1 MKVNLLKKLLKK
13 SCAVLVIAALLIA
26 TAQCAFADTADVTDA
41 ATDVGSSDSVSS
53 STATGYFGQYDEVK
67 ASADTE
73 TVYELDAASAK
84 TQSGAKAQNVK
95 DRVAVSLNEDNT
107 WCEWQL
113 DIKEAASYNIRIE
126 YLPDVSFDNDITLN
140 VMVDGV
146 VPFTEA
152 ANLSLSR
159 KWRSAFLEGD
169 YPFEKDNRG
178 NDIRPE
184 QVQVED
190 WLSAS
195 FEDTQGLYDEP
206 YYFYFDAGKHTLR
219 INYAEAP
226 VAIGK
231 VVLEVATS
239 ISYKEYLAKYEGT
252 QVKGGEG
259 KFIEA
264 ELAESVSNA
273 SIYPNYDN
281 LSASMSPCDPK
292 NTVLNLIGGSN
303 WGSQGETI
311 SWKADVEKAGLYK
324 IVLRGR
330 QNVNAGL
337 NSYRT
342 LLVNGELPFAEAEIL
357 SFNYSTGWQIF
368 TLGNG
373 EKEYLI
379 YLEPGD
385 IVSLSSTSG
394 NTAVVLRNVQQ
405 INNDLNELYRQIL
418 AITSA
423 TPDTYQDYDLED
435 KIPDLE
441 KNLRDANKRIMTTY
455 EELCA
460 ALGTTGSQ
468 ASTLKMCAET
478 ILDYADAPYEIPESL
493 STFKGVLEKLGSLI
507 LALCEQPLELDYIGF
522 LPVDCEE
529 PNVSA
534 SFWDGLV
541 FMTKQFLYSFTSDY
555 SSMGSTAGES
565 GKTITVWINTGRDQ
579 AQIISNLI
587 ASEFTEETGIG
598 VTLNMVDTNTTLL
611 RAALAGKG
619 PDVALMM
626 SQGQPVELAARGA
639 LVDLTEYISEDVY
652 DDFHSSSW
660 VPFYYGDKIYALP
673 ESQSFMVLFYRTDI
687 FEQLELKAP
696 DTWDEFYRML
706 EVIQSNNLNV
716 GMAEINAAT
725 MGVSSSLS
733 IFSSLLFQK
742 GTKSYYTDDLS
753 ETLFTTENA
762 YQAFTEWARFYTDYG
777 ISRSIDFYSR
787 FRTGEVPVGFSNFA
801 TYSQLIAAAPEIRG
815 MWAMA
820 PMVGMR
826 NEETGEIDRSET
838 SAVTGCVML
847 KAAEQ
852 KGVADEAY
860 EFLKWW
866 VSAETQ
872 MEYCNDVE
880 VTLGIAG
887 RYYSANLEAFDS
899 LNWSKAEKAVLDE
912 QRKHLNNIPTVI
924 GSYAVDR
931 DLTTALR
938 EVIDGA
944 NRPRRALLLYNS
956 DINEEIQ
963 RKRKEFGL
971 DGK

>member
-13 SCAVLVIAALLIA
+13 SGAVLVIAALLIS
-26 TAQCAFADTADVTDA
+26 TAHCAFADEAETQDT
-41 ATDVGSSDSVSS
+41 ATDVGNSDSVVESI
-53 STATGYFGQYDEVK
+53 ANGYFGRYDEVK
-67 ASADTE
+67 EFADTE
-73 TVYELDAASAK
+73 KVYELDATSAVTENGK
-84 TQSGAKAQNVK
+84 KAEEVSG
-95 DRVAVSLNEDNT
+95 RTAVTLNEENA
-107 WCEWQL
+107 WCEWTV
-113 DIKEAASYNIRIE
+113 DIETAAAYNIKVN
-126 YLPDVSFDNDITLN
+126 YLPDVNYDNDITIN
-140 VMVDGV
+140 VKVDDV
-146 VPFTEA
+146 LPFTEA
-152 ANLSLSR
+152 ANLSISR
-159 KWRSAFLEGD
+159 KWRSDFLEGD
-169 YPFEKDNRG
+169 YPFDKDNRG

-184 QVQVED
+184 QFQVEE
-190 WLSAS
+190 WLSAT
-195 FEDTQGLYDEP
+195 FEDTQGLYDDP
-206 YYFYFDAGKHTLR
+206 YFFYFDEGKHTIR
-219 INYAEAP
+219 FTCPESPIS
-226 VAIGK
+226 ISSI
-231 VVLEVATS
+231 VLEVKSS
-239 ISYKEYLAKYEGT
+239 ISYDEYFAKYDGS
-252 QVKGGEG
+252 QIKGGEG
-259 KFIEA
+259 TFLEA

-311 SWKADVEKAGLYK
+311 SWKANVKEAGLYR

-342 LLVNGELPFAEAEIL
+342 LLVNGELPFAEAEEL
-357 SFNYSTGWQIF
+357 SFNYSTGWQMF
-368 TLGNG
+368 TLGSG

-385 IVSLSSTSG
+385 IISLSSTSG

-405 INNDLNELYRQIL
+405 INNDLNELYRKIL

-423 TPDTYQDYDLED
+423 TPDTYQDYDLEE

-441 KNLRDANKRIMTTY
+441 DNLRDAYKRIMATY
-455 EELCA
+455 DDLCA

-468 ASTLKMCAET
+468 ASTLKMCAEN
-478 ILDYADAPYEIPESL
+478 IENYADKPYEIPEQL

-522 LPVDCEE
+522 LPVDAKA
-529 PNVSA
+529 PKVSA

-541 FMTKQFLYSFTSDY
+541 FMTKQFLYSFVGDY
-555 SSMGSTAGES
+555 SSLGSTAGES

-587 ASEFTEETGIG
+587 ASEFTEKTGIG
-598 VTLNMVDTNTTLL
+598 VTLNMVDTNQTLL

-626 SQGQPVELAARGA
+626 AQGQPVELAARGA
-639 LVDLTEYISEDVY
+639 LVDLTDYITKDVY
-652 DDFHSSSW
+652 DDFHYSSW
-660 VPFYYGDKIYALP
+660 VPFYYNDRIYAMP
-673 ESQSFMVLFYRTDI
+673 ESQSFMVTFYRTDI
-687 FEQLELKAP
+687 FEQLGIKVP
-696 DTWDEFYRML
+696 DTWEDFYRVL
-706 EVIQSNNLNV
+706 EVIQSNNLNI
-716 GMAEINAAT
+716 GMAEINAAE
-725 MGVSSSLS
+725 MGVSASLS

-742 GTKSYYTDDLS
+742 GTKSYYNDELS
-753 ETLFTTENA
+753 ETVFTTENA

-777 ISRSIDFYSR
+777 IDRSIDFYSR
-787 FRTGEVPVGFSNFA
+787 FRTGEVPFGFSNFA

-820 PMVGMR
+820 PMVGTL
-826 NEETGEIDRSET
+826 NAKTGEIDRSES

-860 EFLKWW
+860 EFIKWW

-872 MEYCNDVE
+872 IEYCENVE

-887 RYYSANLEAFDS
+887 RYFSANLEAFDS
-899 LNWSKAEKAVLDE
+899 LNWSKAEKVVLDE

-924 GSYAVDR
+924 GSYAVNR
-931 DLTTALR
+931 DITTALR
-938 EVIDGA
+938 EVIDGS
-944 NRPRRALLLYNS
+944 NRARRALLLYNL

-963 RKRKEFGL
+963 RKRKEFNL
-971 DGK
+971 DE

>member
-1 MKVNLLKKLLKK
+1 MKGNLLKKLLKK
-13 SCAVLVIAALLIA
+13 SGAVLVIAALLVS
-26 TAQCAFADTADVTDA
+26 TAHCAFAEGSQTDA
-41 ATDVGSSDSVSS
+41 VATDVGESESVSAS
-53 STATGYFGQYDEVK
+53 IANGYFGQYDEVK
-67 ASADTE
+67 KNADTE
-73 TVYELDAASAK
+73 KVYELDAASAVSA
-84 TQSGAKAQNVK
+84 SGAKAQEVNG
-95 DRVAVSLNEDNT
+95 RTAITLNEENA
-107 WCEWQL
+107 WCEWTFNI
-113 DIKEAASYNIRIE
+113 DSAAAYNIKVN
-126 YLPDVSFDNDITLN
+126 YLPDVNYDNDITIN
-140 VMVDGV
+140 VKVDGSL
-146 VPFTEA
+146 PFTEA
-152 ANLSLSR
+152 ANLSLNR
-159 KWRSAFLEGD
+159 KWRSDFKKGD

-184 QVQVED
+184 QLQVEE
-190 WLSAS
+190 WLSAT
-195 FEDTQGLYDEP
+195 FENAQGLYDDP
-206 YYFYFDAGKHTLR
+206 YYFNFEAGKHTIR
-219 INYAEAP
+219 FTCAESP
-226 VAIGK
+226 ISISSI
-231 VVLEVATS
+231 VLEVETAV
-239 ISYKEYLAKYEGT
+239 SYKEYFAEHDGT

-259 KFIEA
+259 SFIEA

-292 NTVLNLIGGSN
+292 NTVLNLIGGGN

-311 SWKADVEKAGLYK
+311 SWKADVKKAGLYK

-342 LLVNGELPFAEAEIL
+342 LLVNGELPFEEARKL

-368 TLGNG
+368 TLGNND
-373 EKEYLI
+373 KEYLI

-385 IVSLSSTSG
+385 IISLASTSG
-394 NTAVVLRNVQQ
+394 DTAVVLRNVQE
-405 INNDLNELYRQIL
+405 INNDLNELYRKIL

-423 TPDTYQDYDLED
+423 TPDIYQDYDLED
-435 KIPDLE
+435 KITTLE
-441 KNLRDANKRIMTTY
+441 DDLRDANKRIMETY
-455 EELCA
+455 ENLCA

-468 ASTLKMCAET
+468 ASTLKMCAES
-478 ILDYADAPYEIPESL
+478 IEEYADKPYEIPEQL

-522 LPVDCEE
+522 LPVDAKE
-529 PNVSA
+529 PKVSA

-541 FMTKQFLYSFTSDY
+541 FMTKQFLYSFVGDY
-555 SSMGSTAGES
+555 SSLGSSAGES

-587 ASEFTEETGIG
+587 ASEFTEKTGIG

-639 LVDLTEYISEDVY
+639 LVDLTDFISEDVY
-652 DDFHSSSW
+652 NDFHPSSW
-660 VPFYYGDKIYALP
+660 VPFRYKDRIYSLP
-673 ESQSFMVLFYRTDI
+673 ESQSFMVTFYRTDI
-687 FEQLELKAP
+687 FEQLGIAP
-696 DTWDEFYRML
+696 PNTWDEFYRVL

-716 GMAEINAAT
+716 GMAEINAAM

-742 GTKSYYTDDLS
+742 GTKSYYNDELS
-753 ETLFTTENA
+753 ETVFTTENA
-762 YQAFTEWARFYTDYG
+762 YQAFTEWSRFYTDYG
-777 ISRSIDFYSR
+777 IDRSIDFYSR
-787 FRTGEVPVGFSNFA
+787 FRSGEVPIGFSNFA
-801 TYSQLIAAAPEIRG
+801 TYSQLVAAAPEIRG

-820 PMVGMR
+820 PMVGTR
-826 NEETGEIDRSET
+826 NPETGEIDRSET

-847 KAAEQ
+847 KAAEE
-852 KGVADEAY
+852 KGLEKEAY

-872 MEYCNDVE
+872 MEYCNNVE

-887 RYYSANLEAFDS
+887 RYFSANLEAFDS
-899 LNWSKAEKAVLDE
+899 LNWSKAEKVVLDE

-938 EVIDGA
+938 EVIDGK
-944 NRPRRALLLYNS
+944 NRPRRALLLYNL
-956 DINEEIQ
+956 DINEEVQ
-963 RKRKEFGL
+963 RKRKEFNL
-971 DGK
+971 DE

>member
-1 MKVNLLKKLLKK
+1 MKANLLKKLLKK
-13 SCAVLVIAALLIA
+13 SGAVVVVLALLVA
-26 TAQCAFADTADVTDA
+26 SAQCAFAEKADKNDAAADVGA
-41 ATDVGSSDSVSS
+41 SDSVANA
-53 STATGYFGQYDEVK
+53 TANGYFGKYDTVKEFADTEKVYVLDAEK
-67 ASADTE
+67 ASAE
-73 TVYELDAASAK
+73 KGKASEILDR
-84 TQSGAKAQNVK
+84 T
-95 DRVAVSLNEDNT
+95 AVSLSEDNA
-107 WCEWQL
+107 WCEWTF
-113 DIKEAASYNIRIE
+113 DAEKEGAYNIKID
-126 YLPDVSFDNDITLN
+126 YLPDVKFDKDIT
-140 VMVDGV
+140 VKVEVDGKL
-146 VPFTEA
+146 PFTEA
-152 ANLSLSR
+152 ANISLSR

-184 QVQVED
+184 QVQVEQ

-195 FEDTQGLYDEP
+195 LEDTQGLYDDP
-206 YYFYFDAGKHTLR
+206 YFFYFEKGKHTIR
-219 INYAEAP
+219 ITCTETP
-226 VAIGK
+226 LSISGITLQV
-231 VVLEVATS
+231 ETS
-239 ISYKEYLAKYEGT
+239 ISYKDYLAKYEGKE
-252 QVKGGEG
+252 VKGGDG
-259 KFIEA
+259 KFVEA

-281 LSASMSPCDPK
+281 LSASMSPRDPK

-324 IVLRGR
+324 IIMRGR
-330 QNVNAGL
+330 QSVNAGL

-342 LLVNGELPFAEAEIL
+342 LLVNGELPFEEAEML
-357 SFNYSTGWQIF
+357 SFDYSTGWQIF

-373 EKEYLI
+373 DKEYLV

-394 NTAVVLRNVQQ
+394 DTAVVLRNVQN

-435 KIPDLE
+435 KIPSLE
-441 KNLRDANKRIMTTY
+441 DDLRDASERMMKTY
-455 EELCA
+455 EDLCA
-460 ALGTTGSQ
+460 TLGTTGSQ
-468 ASTLKMCAET
+468 ATTLKLCAED
-478 ILDYADAPYEIPESL
+478 IGDFADAPYEIPESL
-493 STFKGVLEKLGSLI
+493 STFKSVLEKLGAII

-522 LPVDCEE
+522 MPIDAEL

-555 SSMGSTAGES
+555 SSLGSTAGES

-587 ASEFTEETGIG
+587 ASEFTEKTGIG
-598 VTLNMVDTNTTLL
+598 VTLNMVDTNQTLL

-626 SQGQPVELAARGA
+626 AQGQPVELAARGA
-639 LVDLTEYISEDVY
+639 LVDLTDYITDDVY
-652 DDFHSSSW
+652 DDFHPSSW
-660 VPFYYGDKIYALP
+660 IPFRYRDRIYSVP
-673 ESQSFMVLFYRTDI
+673 ESQSFMVTFYRTDI
-687 FEQLELKAP
+687 FEQLELEVP

-716 GMAEINAAT
+716 GMTEINAAE
-725 MGVSSSLS
+725 MGVSASLS
-733 IFSSLLFQK
+733 IFSSMLFQK

-787 FRTGEVPVGFSNFA
+787 FRTGEVPIGFSNFA

-820 PMVGMR
+820 PMVGTL
-826 NEETGEIDRSET
+826 NEETGEIDRSES

-847 KAAEQ
+847 KAAEE
-852 KGVADEAY
+852 KGVADEAF

-872 MEYCNDVE
+872 IKYCENVE

-912 QRKHLNNIPTVI
+912 QREHLNNIPTVI
-924 GSYAVDR
+924 GSYAVNR

-938 EVIDGA
+938 EVIDGV
-944 NRPRRALLLYNS
+944 NRPRRALLLYNA
-956 DINEEIQ
+956 DINEEIN
-963 RKRKEFGL
+963 RKREEFGL
-971 DGK
+971 NDK

>member
-1 MKVNLLKKLLKK
+1 MKANLLKKLLKK
-13 SCAVLVIAALLIA
+13 SAAFVVIAALLVA
-26 TAQCAFADTADVTDA
+26 SAQCAFADKADEKDA
-41 ATDVGSSDSVSS
+41 AADIGASDSVANA
-53 STATGYFGQYDEVK
+53 TANGYFGKYDTVK
-67 ASADTE
+67 EFADTE
-73 TVYELDAASAK
+73 KVYELDAA
-84 TQSGAKAQNVK
+84 KAAAEKSKASEVL
-95 DRVAVSLNEDNT
+95 DRTAVSLSEDNS
-107 WCEWQL
+107 WCEWTV
-113 DIKEAASYNIRIE
+113 DIEKDGAYNLKID
-126 YLPDVSFDNDITLN
+126 YLPDVKFDKDITIG
-140 VMVDGV
+140 VTVDGKF
-146 VPFTEA
+146 PFTEA
-152 ANLSLSR
+152 ATISLSR
-159 KWRSAFLEGD
+159 KWRSAFLDGD

-184 QVQVED
+184 QVQVEQ
-190 WLSAS
+190 WLSATL
-195 FEDTQGLYDEP
+195 EDTQGLYDDP
-206 YYFYFDAGKHTLR
+206 YFFYFEKGKHTIR
-219 INYAEAP
+219 ITCTETPIAVSGITLQVETA
-226 VAIGK
+226 
-231 VVLEVATS
+231 
-239 ISYKEYLAKYEGT
+239 ISYKDYLAKYKGKEI
-252 QVKGGEG
+252 KGGEG
-259 KFIEA
+259 KFLEA

-324 IVLRGR
+324 IIMRGR
-330 QNVNAGL
+330 QSVNAGL

-342 LLVNGELPFAEAEIL
+342 LLVNGELPFEEAEML
-357 SFNYSTGWQIF
+357 SFDYSTGWQIF
-368 TLGNG
+368 TLGNAD
-373 EKEYLI
+373 KEYLV

-385 IVSLSSTSG
+385 IISLSSTSG
-394 NTAVVLRNVQQ
+394 DTAVVLRNVQN
-405 INNDLNELYRQIL
+405 INNDLNDLYRQIL

-435 KIPDLE
+435 KIPNLE
-441 KNLRDANKRIMTTY
+441 DDLRDASKRMMKTY
-455 EELCA
+455 EDLCA
-460 ALGTTGSQ
+460 TLGTTGSQ
-468 ASTLKMCAET
+468 ATTLKICAED
-478 ILDYADAPYEIPESL
+478 IGDFANAPYEIPESL
-493 STFKGVLEKLGSLI
+493 STFKGVLEKLGAII

-522 LPVDCEE
+522 MPVDAEL
-529 PNVSA
+529 PKVSA

-555 SSMGSTAGES
+555 SSLGSTAGES

-587 ASEFTEETGIG
+587 ASEFTEKTGIG
-598 VTLNMVDTNTTLL
+598 VTLNMVDTNQTLL

-626 SQGQPVELAARGA
+626 TQGQPVELAARGA
-639 LVDLTEYISEDVY
+639 LVDLTDYITDDIY
-652 DDFHSSSW
+652 DDFHPSSW
-660 VPFYYGDKIYALP
+660 IPFRYRDRIYSVP
-673 ESQSFMVLFYRTDI
+673 ESQSFMVTFYRTDI
-687 FEQLELKAP
+687 FEQLELEVP

-716 GMAEINAAT
+716 GMTEINAAE
-725 MGVSSSLS
+725 MGVSASLS

-753 ETLFTTENA
+753 KTQFTTENA

-787 FRTGEVPVGFSNFA
+787 FRTGEVPIGFSNFA

-820 PMVGMR
+820 PMVGTL
-826 NEETGEIDRSET
+826 NEETGEIDRSES

-847 KAAEQ
+847 KAAEE
-852 KGVADEAY
+852 KGVADEAF

-872 MEYCNDVE
+872 IKYCENVE

-912 QRKHLNNIPTVI
+912 QRNHLNNIPTVI
-924 GSYAVDR
+924 GSYAVNR

-938 EVIDGA
+938 EVIDGV
-944 NRPRRALLLYNS
+944 NRPRRALLLYNA
-956 DINEEIQ
+956 DINEEIN
-963 RKRKEFGL
+963 RKREEFGL
-971 DGK
+971 NDK

>member
-1 MKVNLLKKLLKK
+1 MKVNLLKKLLKR
-13 SCAVLVIAALLIA
+13 SGAVVVIAALLI
-26 TAQCAFADTADVTDA
+26 TSAQSAFADKADATDA
-41 ATDVGSSDSVSS
+41 VTDVGNSDSSVL
-53 STATGYFGQYDEVK
+53 STATGYFGQYDTVK
-67 ASADTE
+67 ESADTE
-73 TVYELDAASAK
+73 AAYELDAASAK
-84 TQSGAKAQNVK
+84 TQSGAKAQDVK
-95 DRVAVSLNEDNT
+95 GRAAVSLSEENT
-107 WCEWQL
+107 WCEWQV
-113 DIKEAASYNIRIE
+113 DIKNAASYNIRID
-126 YLPDVSFDNDITLN
+126 YLPDVKFDNDITLN
-140 VMVDGV
+140 VLVDGV
-146 VPFTEA
+146 NPFTEA

-159 KWRSAFLEGD
+159 KWRSDFLEGD

-184 QVQVED
+184 QLQVED
-190 WLSAS
+190 WLSAQ
-195 FEDTQGLYDEP
+195 FEDAQGLYDDP
-206 YYFYFDAGKHTLR
+206 YFFYFEAGKHTVRLSFV
-219 INYAEAP
+219 EAP
-226 VAIGK
+226 IAIAGITLQ
-231 VVLEVATS
+231 VETA
-239 ISYKEYLAKYEGT
+239 ISYDEYLSKYDGT
-252 QVKGGEG
+252 QVKGGEAT
-259 KFIEA
+259 FIEA
-264 ELAESVSNA
+264 ELAESVSSA

-281 LSASMSPCDPK
+281 LSASMSPSDPK
-292 NTVLNLIGGSN
+292 NTVLNLIGGGN

-311 SWKADVEKAGLYK
+311 SWKADVKKAGLYK

-342 LLVNGELPFAEAEIL
+342 LLVNGELPFAEAELL
-357 SFNYSTGWQIF
+357 SFGYSTGWQMF
-368 TLGNG
+368 TLGNAD
-373 EKEYLI
+373 KEYLI

-385 IVSLSSTSG
+385 IISLSSTSG
-394 NTAVVLRNVQQ
+394 DTAVVLRNVQE
-405 INNDLNELYRQIL
+405 INNDLNALYRQIL

-441 KNLRDANKRIMTTY
+441 NNLRDANKRLMDTY
-455 EELCA
+455 DNLCK

-468 ASTLKMCAET
+468 ASTIKMCAES
-478 ILDYADAPYEIPESL
+478 IEKYADKPYEIPEQL
-493 STFKGVLEKLGSLI
+493 STFKGVLEKLGAII

-522 LPVDCEE
+522 LPVDEE
-529 PNVSA
+529 APKVNA
-534 SFWDGLV
+534 NFWDGLV

-555 SSMGSTAGES
+555 SSLGSTAGES

-587 ASEFTEETGIG
+587 ASEFTEKTGIG
-598 VTLNMVDTNTTLL
+598 VTLNMVDTNQTLL

-626 SQGQPVELAARGA
+626 AQGQPVELAARGA
-639 LVDLTEYISEDVY
+639 LVDLTDYISDDVY

-660 VPFYYGDKIYALP
+660 IPFRYKDRIYAMP
-673 ESQSFMVLFYRTDI
+673 ESQSFMVTFYRTDI
-687 FEQLELKAP
+687 FNQLGLEVP

-716 GMAEINAAT
+716 GMAEINAAA
-725 MGVSSSLS
+725 MGVSASLS

-742 GTKSYYTDDLS
+742 GTKSYYNDELS

-777 ISRSIDFYSR
+777 IARSIDFYSR

-801 TYSQLIAAAPEIRG
+801 TYSQLVAAAPEIRG

-820 PMVGMR
+820 PMVGTL
-826 NEETGEIDRSET
+826 NEETGEIDRSES
-838 SAVTGCVML
+838 SALTGCVML
-847 KAAEQ
+847 KAAED
-852 KGVADEAY
+852 KGVGQEAY
-860 EFLKWW
+860 DFIKWW

-887 RYYSANLEAFDS
+887 RYFSANLEAFDS
-899 LNWSKAEKAVLDE
+899 LNWSKAEKEVLDE

-938 EVIDGA
+938 EVIDGR
-944 NRPRRALLLYNS
+944 NRPRRALLLYNL

-963 RKRKEFGL
+963 RKREEFNL
-971 DGK
+971 DE